1 MGEYNELYHH
11 GVKGQKW
18 GVRRY
23 QSYAQNPK
31 KASSGA
37 KNLKAAK
44 QIFESLDA
52 KEKANLSTNGEF
64 SNSKYLV
71 NRKILYSPNGK
82 PQAFAEIERDPESLQ
97 DGYISVAV
105 HKDFRG
111 QGLSKSAALDVLR
124 DAQNRGLR
132 DIYWETTKD
141 NPASGATAR
150 SLGFIKAKDYS
161 KNDDNYVYHLQDR
174 NKILSQ
180 TRAISAEARRRE
192 PVLTRNVSSCV
203 SKSGA
208 EMYGLEHRLKTPSS
222 IAEKI
227 MRGKE
232 INDAVRYTAILSDK
246 NFVQQYN
253 LTKTEMTKMGYEET
267 RCKNYFEEYKQGKV
281 NHKSVQTN
289 YRTQDGYT
297 FEIQFQTKA
306 SQNAK
311 DKKVPLY
318 NEARDPN
325 TSDARKKE
333 LEKEMRKLADK
344 VPDPP
349 GIDKI
354 DSH

>member
-1 MGEYNELYHH
+1 MGEYDELYHH

-23 QSYAQNPK
+23 QSYSTVPRRSGKKGADLT
-31 KASSGA
+31 KASDNDV
-37 KNLKAAK
+37 K
-44 QIFESLDA
+44 DMV
-52 KEKANLSTNGEF
+52 LSE
-64 SNSKYLV
+64 V
-71 NRKILYSPNGK
+71 H
-82 PQAFAEIERDPESLQ
+82 
-97 DGYISVAV
+97 SVC
-105 HKDFRG
+105 
-111 QGLSKSAALDVLR
+111 
-124 DAQNRGLR
+124 
-132 DIYWETTKD
+132 
-141 NPASGATAR
+141 
-150 SLGFIKAKDYS
+150 
-161 KNDDNYVYHLQDR
+161 
-174 NKILSQ
+174 
-180 TRAISAEARRRE
+180 AEARRRE

>member
-1 MGEYNELYHH
+1 
-11 GVKGQKW
+11 
-18 GVRRY
+18 
-23 QSYAQNPK
+23 
-31 KASSGA
+31 
-37 KNLKAAK
+37 
-44 QIFESLDA
+44 
-52 KEKANLSTNGEF
+52 
-64 SNSKYLV
+64 
-71 NRKILYSPNGK
+71 
-82 PQAFAEIERDPESLQ
+82 
-97 DGYISVAV
+97 
-105 HKDFRG
+105 
-111 QGLSKSAALDVLR
+111 
-124 DAQNRGLR
+124 
-132 DIYWETTKD
+132 
-141 NPASGATAR
+141 
-150 SLGFIKAKDYS
+150 
-161 KNDDNYVYHLQDR
+161 
-174 NKILSQ
+174 
-180 TRAISAEARRRE
+180 
-192 PVLTRNVSSCV
+192 
-203 SKSGA
+203 
-208 EMYGLEHRLKTPSS
+208 
-222 IAEKI
+222 

-318 NEARDPN
+318 NEARDSN